1 MGRGNRVSVY
11 LLVCAV
17 VTVVAVFAYGE
28 TRTRDLAADHAVVP
42 KIEGRSVERV

>member
-1 MGRGNRVSVY
+1 MSLY

-17 VTVVAVFAYGE
+17 VTVVAVLSYRE

-42 KIEGRSVERV
+42 KTEPQRV